1 MSDQFVSDVEIL
13 LNKNASVYF
22 LTEEDITS
30 YLNELS
36 IHQGTTR
43 IRDIDLAQLERMIE
57 SNGYVADAEVY
68 IDALCKLHVLVEQRV
83 PVLRIMNSS
92 GVSYYVDASGNKMP
106 LHPKFTAR
114 VIVAS
119 GQVLASNRLQDT
131 VGQKQLNDLVFLANE
146 ILQDDFLSHLIV
158 QIWVDDNQEIH
169 LIPMIAQ
176 EDILL
181 GTITDANS
189 KLQNL
194 KSFYTQTNSNH
205 LNNYS
210 LINLKFKNQVVA
222 TKRSNT
228 QKTNPIK

>member
-1 MSDQFVSDVEIL
+1 
-13 LNKNASVYF
+13 
-22 LTEEDITS
+22 
-30 YLNELS
+30 
-36 IHQGTTR
+36 
-43 IRDIDLAQLERMIE
+43 
-57 SNGYVADAEVY
+57 
-68 IDALCKLHVLVEQRV
+68 
-83 PVLRIMNSS
+83 
-92 GVSYYVDASGNKMP
+92 MP

-131 VGQKQLNDLVFLANE
+131 VGQKQLNDLVFLTNE

-194 KSFYTQTNSNH
+194 KSFYTQTNSNQ